1 MTAGRSDESAG
12 SSRHERD
19 LRADDADAVVE
30 SEREQREEESS
41 GPSRNPRTGETPSER
56 HTRQINELLQETRV
70 AAVGVQVIIGFL
82 LAIPFTT
89 ELNELQRDA
98 YVVALLASVA
108 ATGLLLAPSVIHRA
122 LLHQGQA
129 VWIVTMG
136 TRLVLLGMVATAVA
150 LTAASVLVGDRLFD
164 GLLRFAPATWTL
176 IVLLALWA
184 ALPGQRRWRLARHDA
199 DRNDR

>member
-1 MTAGRSDESAG
+1 MPADRPDDASD
-12 SSRHERD
+12 RRTRDER

-30 SEREQREEESS
+30 SEHHADD
-41 GPSRNPRTGETPSER
+41 GPARNPRTGETPSER

-89 ELNELQRDA
+89 KLNELQRDA
-98 YVVALLASVA
+98 YVVALLAAVA

-129 VWIVTMG
+129 AWVVKIG

-150 LTAASVLVGDRLFD
+150 LIAASVLVGDRLFD
-164 GLLRFAPATWTL
+164 GLMRFAPAAWTTV
-176 IVLLALWA
+176 VLTLLWA
-184 ALPGQRRWRLARHDA
+184 ALPGRRRWELARHD
-199 DRNDR
+199 DRPGR

>member
-1 MTAGRSDESAG
+1 MAADRPEDRTNRRARDEG
-12 SSRHERD
+12 
-19 LRADDADAVVE
+19 LRADDADAVVGADH
-30 SEREQREEESS
+30 ERDEDRE
-41 GPSRNPRTGETPSER
+41 GPTRNPRTGETPSER

-98 YVVALLASVA
+98 YVVALLAAVA

-129 VWIVTMG
+129 VWIVAMG
-136 TRLVLLGMVATAVA
+136 TRLVLLGMVATAIA
-150 LTAASVLVGDRLFD
+150 LIAASVLVGDRLFD
-164 GLLRFAPATWTL
+164 GLMRFAPAAWTTV
-176 IVLLALWA
+176 VLTVLWGA
-184 ALPGQRRWRLARHDA
+184 VPGRRRWRLARHD

>member
-1 MTAGRSDESAG
+1 MADGASDDDADRRERES
-12 SSRHERD
+12 R

-30 SEREQREEESS
+30 SEREQRVEAHG
-41 GPSRNPRTGETPSER
+41 GPDRNPRTGETPSER

-89 ELNELQRDA
+89 TLNELQRDA
-98 YVVALLASVA
+98 YVVALLAAVA

-129 VWIVTMG
+129 VWVVTIG

-150 LTAASVLVGDRLFD
+150 LIAASVLVGDRLFD
-164 GLLRFAPATWTL
+164 GLMRFAPAAWTT
-176 IVLLALWA
+176 IVLTLLWA
-184 ALPGQRRWRLARHDA
+184 VLPGRRRWRLARHD
-199 DRNDR
+199 DRGDR

>member
-1 MTAGRSDESAG
+1 MSGDRADEPAGTP
-12 SSRHERD
+12 RD
-19 LRADDADAVVE
+19 RELRADDADAVVDP
-30 SEREQREEESS
+30 EREPRS
-41 GPSRNPRTGETPSER
+41 GSDGPARNPRTGETPSER

-98 YVVALLASVA
+98 YIVALLAAVA
-108 ATGLLLAPSVIHRA
+108 ATGLLLAPSVLHRA

-129 VWIVTMG
+129 AWIVAMG

-164 GLLRFAPATWTL
+164 GLLRFGPAAWTL
-176 IVLLALWA
+176 GVLLLLWA
-184 ALPGQRRWRLARHDA
+184 AIPGRRRWRLARHDD
-199 DRNDR
+199 DRDAR

>member
-1 MTAGRSDESAG
+1 MAA
-12 SSRHERD
+12 ERPD
-19 LRADDADAVVE
+19 DGGERREQGERLRAEDADAVVE
-30 SEREQREEESS
+30 SEHEAREDRD

-82 LAIPFTT
+82 LAIPFTA

-98 YVVALLASVA
+98 YVVALLAA
-108 ATGLLLAPSVIHRA
+108 ILATGFLLAPSVIHRA

-164 GLLRFAPATWTL
+164 GLMRFAPAAWTL
-176 IVLLALWA
+176 VVLLLLWA
-184 ALPGQRRWRLARHDA
+184 ALPGRRRWQLARHD
-199 DRNDR
+199 DRNGR

>member
-1 MTAGRSDESAG
+1 MTAARPGESPKHPERRDE
-12 SSRHERD
+12 
-19 LRADDADAVVE
+19 LRAEDADAVAE
-30 SEREQREEESS
+30 AREAASDDGN

-98 YVVALLASVA
+98 YVVALLAAVA
-108 ATGLLLAPSVIHRA
+108 ATALLLSPSVIHRA

-129 VWIVTMG
+129 AWIVAVG
-136 TRLVLLGMVATAVA
+136 TRLVLGGMVATAVA

-164 GLLRFAPATWTL
+164 GWMRFGPATWTL
-176 IVLLALWA
+176 VVLLLLWL
-184 ALPGQRRWRLARHDA
+184 ALPGRRRWQLARHDA
-199 DRNDR
+199 DRSAR

>member
-1 MTAGRSDESAG
+1 MTAERPDDGGTR
-12 SSRHERD
+12 RERD
-19 LRADDADAVVE
+19 ERLRADDADAVVE
-30 SEREQREEESS
+30 SEHEGREDRD

-108 ATGLLLAPSVIHRA
+108 ATGFLLAPSVIHRA

-136 TRLVLLGMVATAVA
+136 TRLVLLGMLATAVA

-164 GLLRFAPATWTL
+164 GLLRFAPAAWTL
-176 IVLLALWA
+176 MVLLVLWA
-184 ALPGQRRWRLARHDA
+184 VVPGRRRWLLARHD
-199 DRNDR
+199 DRNGR